1 MKKLL
6 ISLVILA
13 NILTVSC
20 TDNVFK
26 ADVVIYGGTSAAV
39 SAAVQTSRMGKSV
52 VLLSPDRHL
61 GGLSSSG
68 LGYTDTGNKEVIG
81 GLAREFYGL
90 IYDHYQKE
98 EAWKWQ
104 ARSEYGGQGQGNPA
118 VDGAKRTQWIFEPHV
133 AEEAFETLL
142 AGENVT
148 VLREERLDRGSG
160 VTMNGKEIASIRT
173 LSGKVFKAKVFIDAT
188 YEGDLMAMAG
198 VDYTIGRE
206 GNDVYGELHNG
217 VQAARRDHGHYFMYK
232 VDPYVVPGDPSS
244 GLLYGVSDEKPGP
257 DGSGDNKIQ
266 AYNFR
271 LCLTKVKENQ
281 LPLYAP
287 DDYDPSRYELLARY
301 FQCGWTEAF
310 DKFDPIPNA
319 KTDVNNHGAFNSDM
333 IGASYDYPEAS
344 YERREEIIA
353 MHRSYQAGLY
363 YFISTDPRVPEDIR
377 TEMAQWGYAKDEFED
392 NGYWPYNI
400 YVREAR
406 RMIGQKVMTE
416 NEVLGLKEVE
426 ESVGMG
432 SYTLDSHNV
441 QRYVTEEGYVQNE
454 GDVGIHV
461 SPYRIEMKSLLPKAE
476 QCTNLVV
483 PTAVSCSHLAFG
495 SIRMEPVFM
504 ILGQSAAIMAVKAIE
519 QKENVADIKYSDV
532 KPVLLEYGQVLE
544 FPASR

>member
-142 AGENVT
+142 AGENVI

-198 VDYTIGRE
+198 G
-206 GNDVYGELHNG
+206 
-217 VQAARRDHGHYFMYK
+217 
-232 VDPYVVPGDPSS
+232 
-244 GLLYGVSDEKPGP
+244 
-257 DGSGDNKIQ
+257 
-266 AYNFR
+266 
-271 LCLTKVKENQ
+271 
-281 LPLYAP
+281 
-287 DDYDPSRYELLARY
+287 
-301 FQCGWTEAF
+301 
-310 DKFDPIPNA
+310 
-319 KTDVNNHGAFNSDM
+319 
-333 IGASYDYPEAS
+333 
-344 YERREEIIA
+344 
-353 MHRSYQAGLY
+353 GLY
-363 YFISTDPRVPEDIR
+363 D
-377 TEMAQWGYAKDEFED
+377 WKGGK
-392 NGYWPYNI
+392 
-400 YVREAR
+400 
-406 RMIGQKVMTE
+406 
-416 NEVLGLKEVE
+416 
-426 ESVGMG
+426 
-432 SYTLDSHNV
+432 
-441 QRYVTEEGYVQNE
+441 
-454 GDVGIHV
+454 
-461 SPYRIEMKSLLPKAE
+461 
-476 QCTNLVV
+476 
-483 PTAVSCSHLAFG
+483 
-495 SIRMEPVFM
+495 
-504 ILGQSAAIMAVKAIE
+504 
-519 QKENVADIKYSDV
+519 
-532 KPVLLEYGQVLE
+532 
-544 FPASR
+544 